1 MFYSLVAD
9 LLVVVHLGF
18 IFFVVFGGLL
28 VLKWRRLV
36 YVHLPAALWGA
47 LLELFGWLC
56 PLTPWEKQLRLA
68 AGEEGYTVSFVEHY
82 LLPIVYPPHLGRE
95 LQIGLGL
102 FVVVINIA
110 VYGWLLARHRRTAGR
125 AA

>member
-1 MFYSLVAD
+1 MVYSLLAD
-9 LLVVVHLGF
+9 LLVVIHLVF

-28 VLKWRRLV
+28 VLKWRWCV
-36 YVHLPAALWGA
+36 YLHIPAALWGA

-82 LLPIVYPPHLGRE
+82 LIPIVYPAHLARE

-102 FVVVINIA
+102 FVFVVNLA
-110 VYGWLLARHRRTAGR
+110 VYGWLLTRRRRVSA
-125 AA
+125 